1 MKWWEADV
9 EAREQIADFLSALL
23 GVYTIIIIAW
33 IVASLVFSL
42 GVRVPYSRPLNA
54 ILDFLRDVT
63 EPYLRLF
70 RFLPLRIGPLDLTPI
85 VAILALRILGGI
97 IVSLIDPTS

>member
-1 MKWWEADV
+1 MD
-9 EAREQIADFLSALL
+9 AREEIADFVGALF

-33 IVASLVFSL
+33 VVASLVFSL

-54 ILDFLRDVT
+54 VLDFLRDVT

-85 VAILALRILGGI
+85 VAIIALQIVGGI
-97 IVSLIDPTS
+97 LVAAVAP